1 MSWQRQRSF
10 YHSRAVGLALQ
21 PVLAVSDQGR
31 FYRPTNRGHFNPD
44 PPWTPSCPPTPLKTY
59 KKSCLRQCCTVSVHI
74 RVFCPTFEVPVCLV
88 SNWSFVII
96 LFKFSQLLEVETRV
110 DFSIVLHWL
119 SRVTWPNAS
128 YFCLQYL
135 PRIPVSTVSV
145 LMLMIFFL
153 LALNLFVFILIWLV
167 VCCHFLV

>member
-110 DFSIVLHWL
+110 GFFIVLHWL
-119 SRVTWPNAS
+119 SRVTFGLLSIKLWPNAS

-145 LMLMIFFL
+145 LMLMNFF
-153 LALNLFVFILIWLV
+153 FCWL
-167 VCCHFLV
+167 